1 MLGLTLFIPV
11 QSWGPSGL
19 CPHPWAGGG
28 GAGWMSRSGWAA
40 RLMSFLV
47 LAQKGFAEGTAGWMV
62 VTCDLQAGVRVEQ
75 GTAVFL
81 PNLALLLGE
90 AKSRGLFFLVLCSLF
105 RSGTPQPPGSPSCK
119 IPLSHVTPCLPS
131 PSPRTWHI

>member
-1 MLGLTLFIPV
+1 MDVLSWKSYGCGLLLLGPELAKDWDVGGEFTVFREARRRYLSPARGERRVLGLTLFIPV

-19 CPHPWAGGG
+19 CPHPWAGDG

-62 VTCDLQAGVRVEQ
+62 VTCDLQAG
-75 GTAVFL
+75 G
-81 PNLALLLGE
+81 
-90 AKSRGLFFLVLCSLF
+90 
-105 RSGTPQPPGSPSCK
+105 
-119 IPLSHVTPCLPS
+119 
-131 PSPRTWHI
+131 